1 MSESDSHR
9 VIAASEESVAPR
21 ASESRSW
28 WGVLLAN
35 RHWGPV
41 VGGMLLLVVVVL
53 VLLVPVLTPF
63 DPIAMSP
70 SDRLLPP
77 GAPNHPLGTDHF
89 GRDILSRL
97 ASGGRLSLLVGL
109 APIAL
114 AICFGLPLGLSAGFF
129 GGWVDHLLSRLM
141 ELFLAFPSILLAI
154 GIVAA
159 LGPGLLNAILAITF
173 TEIPVAYR
181 IVRGP
186 VLSLREREFV
196 LAARV
201 IGAADAR
208 ILVTHIL
215 PNVLPPLVVFA
226 SVGVGSMIIFGS
238 GLSFIGLGAQP
249 PQAEWGL
256 MLAEGRFTIAV
267 APHEATVPGL
277 VILVVV
283 LAFNLIGDG
292 LRDLLDPRSRGSV
305 A

>member
-1 MSESDSHR
+1 MNADSNR
-9 VIAASEESVAPR
+9 VAATQESVAPLV
-21 ASESRSW
+21 SESRS
-28 WGVLLAN
+28 LRKASQAN
-35 RHWGPV
+35 RPWGPI
-41 VGGMLLLVVVVL
+41 VGGTLLLVVVVL
-53 VLLVPVLTPF
+53 VLAGPAVIPF

-77 GAPNHPLGTDHF
+77 GSPDHPLGTDHF

-114 AICFGLPLGLSAGFF
+114 ATCFGLPLGLLAGFF

-159 LGPGLLNAILAITF
+159 LGPGILNAILAITF

-208 ILVTHIL
+208 ILLTHVL

-226 SVGVGSMIIFGS
+226 SVGIGSMIIFGS

-292 LRDLLDPRSRGSV
+292 VRDLFDPRSRERV